1 MDEHKIRKRTGKNN
15 KVVMISIRI
24 TKALSNWL
32 KAKGYSQ
39 TGIFMEAVKE
49 LGYKEDKTSEVKQ
62 NKAR

>member
-15 KVVMISIRI
+15 KVVMI
-24 TKALSNWL
+24 T
-32 KAKGYSQ
+32 Q